1 MQFYAVAIN
10 ILVKLIQNCTLDFD
24 PDMSNENSFIYTTQ
38 IYEVKSKWI
47 AKGEFKND
55 KNSNIAL
62 I

>member
-24 PDMSNENSFIYTTQ
+24 HDMSNEKSFLHATQ
-38 IYEVKSKWI
+38 INKVKSKWI
-47 AKGEFKND
+47 AKDEFKND